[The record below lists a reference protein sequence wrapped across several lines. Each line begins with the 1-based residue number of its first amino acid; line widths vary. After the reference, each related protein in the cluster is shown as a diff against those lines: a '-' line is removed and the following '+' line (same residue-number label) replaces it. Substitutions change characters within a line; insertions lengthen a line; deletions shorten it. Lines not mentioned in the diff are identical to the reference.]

1 MTVATLDS
9 LSTTYKPNIV
19 SIQVVYDV
27 SFPYLFSRAG
37 FGAGGV
43 FDIGPEQVAVAKHV
57 HCHVRK
63 IHPVQLDH
71 EPVVEAGDP

>member
-19 SIQVVYDV
+19 SIQVVYNV